1 MTFAITSLASDTWT
15 ADDAARWAQAGVYL
29 RGALF
34 CAEAATAV
42 LTPLPAETQW
52 SSEGLRALHEALL
65 DFRERAASVLSALRQ
80 RVHEW
85 ETEVPA

>member
-29 RGALF
+29 RGALL

-65 DFRERAASVLSALRQ
+65 DFRERAASVLSPLRQ

-85 ETEVPA
+85 ETEMPA